1 MRKRLLASVLLYLV
15 VLSGCN
21 SYDST
26 FATASQ
32 TEPAESTVLPTETY
46 APIPESAFLDS
57 FTDPDLNRIM
67 EYHMYIPKD
76 ATEQMPLIVYL
87 HGLGAVGNSA
97 LNSENPLIVKAR
109 EVYGDSF
116 PFLILAPSSMG
127 KETWISQDMPER
139 VKNLVYYIADQYNV
153 DRDKIIITGHSMGAA
168 GVMRQVELYSDLYS
182 AAIPISMPG
191 TSFVKVEKC
200 LDVPIWGLAGS
211 KEYPSFLHMQDLMDD
226 IKNAGGNAKFTL
238 LDGVTHG
245 KTALESYVYD
255 VLHWAISQ

>member
-46 APIPESAFLDS
+46 APIPESTFLDS

-211 KEYPSFLHMQDLMDD
+211 DEFPSFVHMQTLMDE

-238 LDGVTHG
+238 LEGVTHG

-255 VLHWAISQ
+255 VLYWAISQ